1 MRVLIRLAIK
11 CGRSHF
17 RWKRWE
23 GIGVDTRG
31 LCANPLTVIHPSLDR
46 RQFLHSVG
54 GAIAV
59 TAFHGR
65 SLYGVAESVRAVS
78 ASDGAIDISFLEGT
92 DVLICGST
100 LFACQ
105 LAMDAARKGL
115 RTTIVM
121 DRVNPFFEGISC
133 LRPWLDSADAG
144 VFPAVVRNVLL
155 GATAEEK
162 GSRVYF
168 NASKAALEIEDQ
180 LIEAGVRFYYNAA
193 VAGALGS
200 GGRLCGVVFGGKTG
214 FFAIEASVIVDATLE
229 STVAR
234 ACGIPFVAVEG
245 ERRYHYV
252 VDLAAPVAHR
262 AVSFV
267 ASNGARVRGEMHH
280 CFACFDLVLCSK
292 TSGPLSIS
300 QDFDQVYAAVL
311 EAPWQGAE
319 KRFRGADGF
328 FASGVDRLA
337 DEWFDGELANERKG
351 FENLCV
357 FGPKGIRGNVDGSLV
372 LKDWKILFAA
382 FPKALE
388 EIESKFVPATAR
400 VGAYEFWNRGVAADD
415 SFDSSMV
422 HRFTDHGFEEPGAEL
437 RRVCF
442 SAPPPTIT
450 AQVLVCGGGTSGN
463 AASFECA
470 GLGLKILCVER
481 GYELGGTN
489 TVGGVT
495 NLWFG
500 RKTEAFDE
508 YYKAM
513 EAKND
518 GLNAPGF
525 YRGIRTAGADVLFG
539 CPITGVAQRG
549 RHVVRVYVTTPFGL
563 TSIEATHFID
573 ATGDG
578 AIAAWAG
585 CGYTFGGEHDE
596 LTLWASFAGYKPG
609 RPEALRPFLSPC
621 DERSAADATRF
632 IVSMRRNS
640 KVTLDQP
647 HVPPPFYLAP
657 RESRHIRCGT
667 QVTFIDLLA
676 GRRFREGVFR
686 VESNPDIKGLATSD
700 AAKSGLIPTDWKAL
714 FRVTVPY
721 SAMIP
726 ETLDNV
732 VIAGKAYCASH
743 DALSAARMQRD
754 LCVMGM
760 VAANA
765 VRLCVDEKVL
775 LRNVPVKRLQ
785 QLLFSKGMLKSDDV
799 SEDDLGFSR
808 TASELLKKIAATSDM
823 DAALMASA
831 MLSLM
836 PREQVLRELAPYL
849 DSPGP
854 PMQRFLCFI
863 GHPKGIDLYR
873 RNVALALEESKLNQ
887 ELFGGAGT
895 KHMMPDQG
903 YAPVCALMLGA
914 LCHARDAGAVPLL
927 AKLADRLGFAEE
939 EMRAGW
945 GYYYALAC
953 GFERLACVEGVLP
966 LQRVRGSALF
976 QKQVVSRDAD
986 VRACSSVP
994 RERRAYLSMA
1004 LSRALCRCGDPEGAL
1019 QLCEFLNEAR
1029 VCLPRAARA
1038 ELVAATGQDFKFD
1051 INLWRG
1057 WILANGSRLRPN
1069 PLLKHFA

>member
-1 MRVLIRLAIK
+1 M
-11 CGRSHF
+11 
-17 RWKRWE
+17 
-23 GIGVDTRG
+23 
-31 LCANPLTVIHPSLDR
+31 IHPGLDR

-54 GAIAV
+54 GAIA
-59 TAFHGR
+59 AAALHGR
-65 SLYGVAESVRAVS
+65 PLYGSADSVRVAPL
-78 ASDGAIDISFLEGT
+78 SDGAVDVSFLEET
-92 DVLICGST
+92 EVLICGST

-105 LAMDAARKGL
+105 LAMDAARQGR
-115 RTTIVM
+115 RTTLVM

-144 VFPAVVRNVLL
+144 FFPAVVRNVLM
-155 GATAEEK
+155 GPTADEK
-162 GSRVYF
+162 GGRVYF
-168 NASKAALEIEDQ
+168 NASKAALEIEDR

-200 GGRLCGVVFGGKTG
+200 AGRLRGVVFGGKTG
-214 FFAIEASVIVDATLE
+214 FFAVEAGVIVDATLE

-234 ACGIPFVAVEG
+234 ACGVPFVGVEG

-252 VDLAAPVAHR
+252 VDLAAPVADR
-262 AVSFV
+262 AFSFA
-267 ASNGARVRGEMHH
+267 ASNGARVRGETQHY
-280 CFACFDLVLCSK
+280 FACFDVELSSD
-292 TSGPLSIS
+292 TSGPLSMS
-300 QDFDQVYAAVL
+300 RDFDRVYAAVL

-328 FASGVDRLA
+328 LSSGVDRIA
-337 DEWFDGELANERKG
+337 DDWFDGHAAPGGRA

-357 FGPKGIRGNVDGSLV
+357 FGPKGIRGNADGSLI
-372 LKDWKILFAA
+372 LKDWKSLFAA

-388 EIESKFVPATAR
+388 EVDSKLLHRPAKS
-400 VGAYEFWNRGVAADD
+400 GAYEFWNRGVAVEKSPDP
-415 SFDSSMV
+415 SMA
-422 HRFTDHGFEEPGAEL
+422 HRFTDHGFDEPGSEV
-437 RRVCF
+437 RRVAF
-442 SAPPPTIT
+442 TPPAP
-450 AQVLVCGGGTSGN
+450 AVSSQVLVCGGGTSGN
-463 AASFECA
+463 AAAYACA
-470 GLGLKILCVER
+470 GLGLSTLCVER

-500 RKTEAFDE
+500 RKTEAFEE

-513 EAKND
+513 GAKND

-525 YRGIRTAGADVLFG
+525 YLGIRRAGADLLFG
-539 CPITGVAQRG
+539 CALTGVAQRG
-549 RHVVRVYVTTPFGL
+549 RNVLRAYITTPFGL
-563 TSIEATHFID
+563 TSIESAQFID

-640 KVTLDQP
+640 KISLDQA

-657 RESRHIRCGT
+657 RETRHIRCGT
-667 QVTFIDLLA
+667 QVTFVDLLA
-676 GRRFREGVFR
+676 GRRFRDGVFR

-732 VIAGKAYCASH
+732 IVAGKAYCASH

-765 VRLCVDEKVL
+765 VRLCVDENVL
-775 LRNVPVKRLQ
+775 LRNVPLKKLQ
-785 QLLFSKGMLKSDDV
+785 QVLFSKKMLNSDDV
-799 SEDDLGFSR
+799 SEDDLGFGR
-808 TASELLKKIAATSDM
+808 TAAELVKKIAATSDM

-836 PREQVLRELAPYL
+836 PREKVMREVAPYL
-849 DSPGP
+849 DSPGL

-863 GHPKGIDLYR
+863 GHPVGIELYR
-873 RNVALALEESKLNQ
+873 RNVALALEAPTLDQ

-927 AKLADRLGFAEE
+927 VRLAGRLAFSEE
-939 EMRAGW
+939 EMRGGW

-953 GFERLACVEGVLP
+953 GFERLACAEGVAP
-966 LQRVRGSALF
+966 LHRVKASVLF
-976 QKQVVSRDAD
+976 QNRVVGRSAD
-986 VRACSSVP
+986 VRGCSNVP
-994 RERRAYLSMA
+994 HERLAYLSMA
-1004 LSRALCRCGDPEGAL
+1004 LARALSRCGDQEGAL
-1019 QLCEFLNEAR
+1019 QLCEFLSEAR
-1029 VCLPRAARA
+1029 VCLARAARA
-1038 ELVAATGQDFKFD
+1038 ELAAATGQDYGYD
-1051 INLWRG
+1051 AGLWRS
-1057 WILANGSRLRPN
+1057 WIRDNGSKLRPN
-1069 PLLKHFA
+1069 PLTKDFA

>member
-1 MRVLIRLAIK
+1 M
-11 CGRSHF
+11 
-17 RWKRWE
+17 
-23 GIGVDTRG
+23 
-31 LCANPLTVIHPSLDR
+31 
-46 RQFLHSVG
+46 G

-59 TAFHGR
+59 AALHGR
-65 SLYGVAESVRAVS
+65 SLYGAAGSVQVVPTP
-78 ASDGAIDISFLEGT
+78 DGAIDVSFLEGT

-105 LAMDAARKGL
+105 LAMDAAKKGL

-144 VFPAVVRNVLL
+144 VFPAVVRNVLT
-155 GATAEEK
+155 GVTAEEK

-200 GGRLCGVVFGGKTG
+200 GGRLLGVVFGGKTG
-214 FFAIEASVIVDATLE
+214 FFAIEAGVIVDATLE
-229 STVAR
+229 ATVAR
-234 ACGIPFVAVEG
+234 ACGVPFVAVEG

-252 VDLAAPVAHR
+252 VDLAAPVAER
-262 AVSFV
+262 VFSFA
-267 ASNGARVRGEMHH
+267 ASNGARVRGEVHH
-280 CFACFDLVLCSK
+280 YFASFDVVLSSN
-292 TSGPLSIS
+292 TSGPLCIS
-300 QDFDQVYAAVL
+300 KDFDQVYAAVL

-328 FASGVDRLA
+328 FASGVDRIA
-337 DEWFDGELANERKG
+337 DEWFDGHVGHERVG
-351 FENLCV
+351 VENLCV
-357 FGPKGIRGNVDGSLV
+357 FGPRGIRGNADGSLV
-372 LKDWKILFAA
+372 LRDWKSLFAA

-388 EIESKFVPATAR
+388 AIESKLVLGRAR
-400 VGAYEFWNRGVAADD
+400 AGAYEFWNRGVATEQSADH
-415 SFDSSMV
+415 SLA
-422 HRFTDHGFEEPGAEL
+422 HRFSDHGFDEPGAEVRKVGFL
-437 RRVCF
+437 PP
-442 SAPPPTIT
+442 AP
-450 AQVLVCGGGTSGN
+450 AVVSEVLVCGGGTSGN
-463 AASFECA
+463 AAAYACA
-470 GLGLKILCVER
+470 GLGLKTLCVER

-500 RKTEAFDE
+500 RKTEAFEE

-525 YRGIRTAGADVLFG
+525 YRGIRKAGTELLFG
-539 CPITGVAQRG
+539 CALTGVAQRG
-549 RHVVRVYVTTPFGL
+549 RNVARVYITTPFGL
-563 TSIEATHFID
+563 TSIESTHFID

-578 AIAAWAG
+578 AVAAWAG

-640 KVTLDQP
+640 KITLEQA

-676 GRRFREGVFR
+676 GRRFIDGVFR

-760 VAANA
+760 VAANT
-765 VRLCVDEKVL
+765 VRMCVDEKVL
-775 LRNVPVKRLQ
+775 LRNVPIKKLQ
-785 QLLFSKGMLKSDDV
+785 QVLFSKGMLKSDEV

-808 TASELLKKIAATSDM
+808 TAPELLKKIAATSDM

-836 PREQVLRELAPYL
+836 PREKVLRELAPYVE
-849 DSPGP
+849 SPGL

-873 RNVALALEESKLNQ
+873 RNVALALEEPKLDQ
-887 ELFGGAGT
+887 ELFGGTGT

-927 AKLADRLGFAEE
+927 TRLADRLDFAEE

-953 GFERLACVEGVLP
+953 GFERLACTEGVVP
-966 LQRVRGSALF
+966 LQRVRGSVLF
-976 QKQVVSRDAD
+976 QKRVVSRSAD
-986 VRACSSVP
+986 VRACASVP
-994 RERRAYLSMA
+994 HERLAYLSMA
-1004 LSRALCRCGDPEGAL
+1004 LSRALSRCGDQQGAL
-1019 QLCEFLNEAR
+1019 QLCEFLAEAR
-1029 VCLPRAARA
+1029 VCLARAARA
-1038 ELVAATGQDFKFD
+1038 ELAAATGQDYGFD
-1051 INLWRG
+1051 ANLWRN
-1057 WILANGSRLRPN
+1057 WILANGSKLRPN